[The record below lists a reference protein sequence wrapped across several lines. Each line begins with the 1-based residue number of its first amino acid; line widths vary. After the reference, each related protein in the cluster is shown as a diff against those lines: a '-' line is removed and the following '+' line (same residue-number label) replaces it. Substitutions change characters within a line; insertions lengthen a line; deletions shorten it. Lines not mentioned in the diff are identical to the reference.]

1 VVGDGGFQMTN
12 CELATIA
19 QEGLTNLKVAVV
31 NNGYLGM
38 VRQWQQLFEG
48 KRYSGTPLTGP
59 DFAKLADAHGL
70 RGITVEHAD
79 DAPAAVA
86 AAWKHNG
93 CVVIDFRVEREANV
107 FPIVPAG
114 LAIGDMMTAAPA
126 APAVSSP
133 SLKL

>member
-1 VVGDGGFQMTN
+1 MTN

-48 KRYSGTPLTGP
+48 QRYSGTPLSGP
-59 DFAKLADAHGL
+59 DFAVLAEAHGL
-70 RGITVEHAD
+70 RGMRVEHAA
-79 DAPAAVA
+79 DADAAIT

-114 LAIGDMMTAAPA
+114 RAIGDMMMSAPA
-126 APAVSSP
+126 ALVVPSS
-133 SLKL
+133 SSTKV